1 MYIEL
6 FFDIIAAYSCNI
18 IIFLIFYI
26 GNSLCGDFSM
36 VLPKFQLYFKAG
48 EKQLA
53 RQVFDRARSI
63 DPGLALPWASMSAES
78 CVRYLSCVIYLDI
91 IM

>member
-1 MYIEL
+1 MIL
-6 FFDIIAAYSCNI
+6 S
-18 IIFLIFYI
+18 
-26 GNSLCGDFSM
+26 
-36 VLPKFQLYFKAG
+36 KFQLYFKAS

-78 CVRYLSCVIYLDI
+78 YERYYSSVIYLDI
-91 IM
+91 SCSM